1 MEPKYEDEVGIDGC
15 HGFGW
20 VPDKNSGNYQTT
32 LGDYGIKIEKKP
44 VPAREERDEKDLDT
58 ILQEALE
65 TAPSIE
71 GYTIRQLSDVIN
83 SPWHPI
89 RGWHIERLEA
99 LGIVD
104 ELGAKIYRK
113 RKRRN

>member
-44 VPAREERDEKDLDT
+44 VPAREERDEKT
-58 ILQEALE
+58 WTQ
-65 TAPSIE
+65 SC
-71 GYTIRQLSDVIN
+71 
-83 SPWHPI
+83 
-89 RGWHIERLEA
+89 
-99 LGIVD
+99 
-104 ELGAKIYRK
+104 RK
-113 RKRRN
+113 L